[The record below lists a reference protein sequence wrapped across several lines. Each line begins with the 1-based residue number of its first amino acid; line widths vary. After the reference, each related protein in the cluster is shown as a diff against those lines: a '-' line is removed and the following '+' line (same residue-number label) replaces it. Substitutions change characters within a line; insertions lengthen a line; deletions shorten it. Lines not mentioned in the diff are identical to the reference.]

1 MRNIVES
8 GEEMRFENE
17 EIHFKTSLTIEGSV
31 VYENCKI
38 FCYEDGCEASIELE
52 GYGKLTFR
60 GCEIVFCGAK
70 GDNEYFIDSD
80 DDNINWTLEMEDCK
94 VLNAN
99 YFAKSSHF
107 SELNVGGCEFL
118 NGVQY
123 LFVTKSRHE
132 NGSHIFD
139 CKFLSTALPDF
150 IDMDDNTR
158 FGPLLDDSDGFFSG
172 IGLLT
177 VTNCT
182 FEFDADM
189 NRRGARCYS
198 PDSSIED
205 CTFVNDNGVPAARL
219 SGYTTCLHCKFD
231 T

>member
-17 EIHFKTSLTIEGSV
+17 EIHFKNFLSIEGSV

-52 GYGKLTFR
+52 GEGELTFR

-70 GDNEYFIDSD
+70 GDYKYFISNVDG
-80 DDNINWTLEMEDCK
+80 TLEMEDCK

-99 YFAKSSHF
+99 YFAWNSKSAKLDVS
-107 SELNVGGCEFL
+107 GCDFL
-118 NGVQY
+118 NGVQN
-123 LFVTKSRHE
+123 LFVSE
-132 NGSHIFD
+132 NANDESHISD

-150 IDMDDNTR
+150 IDTDDDTR
-158 FGPLLDDSDGFFSG
+158 FDPLLSDSDGDG
-172 IGLLT
+172 GLAIT
-177 VTNCT
+177 DCT
-182 FEFDADM
+182 FEFDADTKRYAT
-189 NRRGARCYS
+189 NCCPKHS
-198 PDSSIED
+198 IIED
-205 CTFVNDNGVPAARL
+205 CTFVNDDGVNAACL
-219 SGYTTCLHCKFD
+219 WGYTTCLHCKFD